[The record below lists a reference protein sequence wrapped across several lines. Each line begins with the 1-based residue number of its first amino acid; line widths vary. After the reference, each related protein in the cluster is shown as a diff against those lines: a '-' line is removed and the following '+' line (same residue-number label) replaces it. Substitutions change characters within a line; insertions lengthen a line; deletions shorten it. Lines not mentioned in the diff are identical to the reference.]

1 MKYQEDL
8 DNAKEHEA
16 ELKVFL
22 KRLIKKKPRNLD
34 DLFQD
39 AHEKAFQKIDC
50 LNCGNCCKTTSPIFR
65 DIDVK
70 RISKKLKC
78 STKEFENTYLKRD
91 EDEDLILKTAP
102 CAFLSDDNSC
112 SIYDIRPQ
120 ACREYPHTD
129 RKKVVQVMELTE
141 KNMLIC
147 PAVSRILFNVKED
160 LL

>member
-91 EDEDLILKTAP
+91 EDADLILKTAP